1 MVELGNKIS
10 VEYKQKSSQLS
21 QTKAVFKRLILKSVN
36 TIIWLLTEV
45 KRTTAL
51 TFDVLEQ

>member
-1 MVELGNKIS
+1 MVELGSKIS

>member
-1 MVELGNKIS
+1 MVELGSKIS

-21 QTKAVFKRLILKSVN
+21 QIKAVFKRLILKSVN